1 MGVSNRA
8 YARLKGVSES
18 SVRKAIKAGRLT
30 PLADGTLDPA
40 VADQQWSRNT
50 NVRLDTNVRRDT
62 DARVD
67 THVLSSTSEPVK
79 APASGSLLQ
88 ARTAS
93 EIVRAQTGKV
103 RLARLKGELIDRNQ
117 AIAQIFKL
125 ARTERDAWINWPA
138 RISAEM
144 AATLSVDAH
153 KMHIALESAVREHLQ
168 ELGALQPRFE

>member
-8 YARLKGVSES
+8 YARLRGVSES

-30 PLADGTLDPA
+30 PLADGTLDPT
-40 VADQQWSRNT
+40 VADQQWRQNT
-50 NVRLDTNVRRDT
+50 NVRMGTKVI
-62 DARVD
+62 A
-67 THVLSSTSEPVK
+67 HTSEPTK
-79 APASGSLLQ
+79 TTTSGSLLQ

-138 RISAEM
+138 RVSAEM
-144 AATLSVDAH
+144 AATLNVDAH
-153 KMHIALESAVREHLQ
+153 KMHITLESAVREHLQ

>member
-1 MGVSNRA
+1 MGVSKRA
-8 YARLKGVSES
+8 YAKLKGISES
-18 SVRKAIKAGRLT
+18 AVRKAVKTGRLT

-40 VADQQWSRNT
+40 VTDQQWRQNT
-50 NVRLDTNVRRDT
+50 NQRM
-62 DARVD
+62 D
-67 THVLSSTSEPVK
+67 THAHTNTSEPVK
-79 APASGSLLQ
+79 TPTSGSLLQ

-138 RISAEM
+138 RVSAEM
-144 AATLSVDAH
+144 AASLNVDAH
-153 KMHIALESAVREHLQ
+153 KMHITLESAVREHLQ